1 MEIKTLRQIQLNDI
15 DLILLD
21 LDNTLY
27 VYKRTHEKALHSV
40 IEDLHSSLGIDK
52 DRLVE
57 LYGMYRK
64 RVNTKHEGM
73 AVSHSRLFYL
83 QGMVEELCGYTDVK
97 LITSLY
103 NKYWDVF
110 IESIDLCDDVMDFL
124 KSSLIRKIP
133 IVLVSD
139 MTAEMQFR
147 KITKMG
153 INKYL
158 NYIVTSEEAGCE
170 KPNPSIFELAI
181 SKISGNRKIR
191 RIAVVGDDTRKD
203 VFSSSEYHIDIY
215 HILRDE

>member
-1 MEIKTLRQIQLNDI
+1 MEIKTLRQIELNDT

-27 VYKRTHEKALHSV
+27 LYKKTHEKALQSV
-40 IEDLHSSLGIDK
+40 IDDLHSRLGIDK
-52 DRLVE
+52 DSLLE
-57 LYGMYRK
+57 LYSIHRTK
-64 RVNTKHEGM
+64 VNAKHKGT

-83 QGMVEELCGYTDVK
+83 QGIVEELRGYTDAE

-110 IESIDLCDDVMDFL
+110 IESIELCEDVIDFFER
-124 KSSLIRKIP
+124 SLARKIS

-139 MTAEMQFR
+139 MTAEVQFK

-170 KPNPSIFELAI
+170 KPNSSIFELAI
-181 SKISGNRKIR
+181 AKISGKRNIS

-203 VFSSSEYHIDIY
+203 VFSSSEYHVDIY